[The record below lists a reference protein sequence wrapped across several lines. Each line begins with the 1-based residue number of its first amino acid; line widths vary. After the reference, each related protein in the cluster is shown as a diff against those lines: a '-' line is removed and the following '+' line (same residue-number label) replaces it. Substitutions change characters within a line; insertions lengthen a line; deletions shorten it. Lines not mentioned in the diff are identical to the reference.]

1 MSTEERFYILQG
13 GGQMSNNLDA
23 KKLAVAEIKE
33 RFESAKS
40 AVLVDYRGLSVGEV
54 TELRSKFRQ
63 AGVEYK
69 VYKNNLVKIAIK
81 DTPFEA
87 LSQDLTGPNAIAF
100 GINDAVIPAKII
112 KDFAKGHKNLELK
125 AGVVEGSYCNLEQM
139 IQIADLPS
147 KEVLIGRFLGSVK
160 APVSNFAYF
169 LSNLIKEKEGNGAQ
183 A

>member
-1 MSTEERFYILQG
+1 
-13 GGQMSNNLDA
+13 MSNNLEA
-23 KKLAVAEIKE
+23 KKVAVEEIKE
-33 RFESAKS
+33 RFASAKS
-40 AVLVDYRGLSVGEV
+40 AVLVDYRGLTVEEV

-87 LSQDLTGPNAIAF
+87 LAQDLTGPNAIAF
-100 GINDAVIPAKII
+100 GINDAVVPAKII

-125 AGVVEGSYCNLEQM
+125 AGVVEGSYCDFNQ
-139 IQIADLPS
+139 IIAIADLPS
-147 KEVLIGRFLGSVK
+147 KEVLIGRFLGSIK

-169 LSNLIKEKEGNGAQ
+169 LSNLIKEKEANA
-183 A
+183 

>member
-1 MSTEERFYILQG
+1 
-13 GGQMSNNLDA
+13 MSNNLDA
-23 KKLAVAEIKE
+23 KKVAVAEIKE

-40 AVLVDYRGLSVGEV
+40 AVLVDYRGLTVEEV

-125 AGVVEGSYCNLEQM
+125 AGVVEGSYCNLEQI

-147 KEVLIGRFLGSVK
+147 KEVLIGRFLGSIK